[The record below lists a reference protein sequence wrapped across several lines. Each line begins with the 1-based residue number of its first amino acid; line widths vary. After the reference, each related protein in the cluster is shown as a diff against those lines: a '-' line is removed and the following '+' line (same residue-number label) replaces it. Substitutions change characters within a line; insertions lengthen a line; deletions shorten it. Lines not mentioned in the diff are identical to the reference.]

1 MTVTNFRT
9 LKADIVDRTIL
20 STDYFAEEV
29 EFLPANGQARTI
41 NMKISAKVELQEPN
55 EGDERF
61 EELARVK
68 VKRDATEGIDSPRSG
83 DMFTRSVTREP
94 DRRPYV
100 FFGHVEEESESHW
113 VLIFGRIL
121 DTGRSPAG

>member
-29 EFLPANGQARTI
+29 EYVPSNGTARTI
-41 NMKISAKVELQEPN
+41 TVKISAKVELQEPN

-61 EELARVK
+61 EEMVRVK
-68 VKRDATEGIDSPRSG
+68 VKRDATDGIGSPELG
-83 DMFTRSVTREP
+83 DMITRSVTREP

-100 FFGHVEEESESHW
+100 FTGHKEEVSESHW